1 MKTKLVSTLMAML
14 FLGVAWAGKGKLD
27 GKTFKVTITEPSKN
41 TYPDTLVFKAG
52 TFDSSEC
59 QKYGFKATSYSG
71 DSTSFTASAKSD
83 KEGTTEWSGTIK
95 GDTIEGKM
103 VWAKAGQAATT
114 YSFSGTAQK

>member
-1 MKTKLVSTLMAML
+1 MKTKLMSALMTLL

-27 GKTFKVTITEPSKN
+27 GKTFKVTITEPSKS
-41 TYPDTLVFKAG
+41 TFADTLTFKAG

-71 DSTSFTASAKSD
+71 DATSFTASAKSE

-103 VWAKAGQAATT
+103 VWAKTGQPATT
-114 YSFSGTAQK
+114 YSFAGTVQK